1 MEPLIS
7 VSKISNMKVY
17 RFFFFLLLSGSLF
30 TSCSPTLSPFTQR
43 LYDNYRWSDDEL
55 KRIQFYVSDDIVM
68 RRELGNGSTEII
80 SGKVRVVN
88 GREVEEI
95 VIRRGTPGILMFKP
109 KENRFAVS
117 FEDGGEERYL
127 VFGPN
132 PKASDRYV
140 LLASE
145 WRKRGGTVTYD
156 GRKFDVDADDAFAT
170 LMVDLKKFNKLSVE
184 SRTAGGRKIN

>member
-1 MEPLIS
+1 MKFYRTFLFLMFS
-7 VSKISNMKVY
+7 VS
-17 RFFFFLLLSGSLF
+17 LF
-30 TSCSPTLSPFTQR
+30 SSCAPTLSPFTQR
-43 LYDNYRWSDDEL
+43 LYDNYRWTDEEL

-68 RRELGNGSTEII
+68 RRELGSGSTEII

-88 GREVEEI
+88 GRQVEEI
-95 VIRRGTPGILMFKP
+95 VIRRGTPGILLFKP

-117 FEDGGEERYL
+117 FEDGGEERFL
-127 VFGPN
+127 LFGPN

-145 WRKRGGTVTYD
+145 WRKNGGTVTYD
-156 GRKFDVDADDAFAT
+156 GRKFDVAVNDAFAG
-170 LMVDLKKFNKLSVE
+170 LMVDLKKFNKLSME

>member
-1 MEPLIS
+1 
-7 VSKISNMKVY
+7 MKVY
-17 RFFFFLLLSGSLF
+17 RFFFMLMLPGSLF
-30 TSCSPTLSPFTQR
+30 TACSPTLSPFTQR
-43 LYDNYRWSDDEL
+43 LYDNYNWSDEDL

-68 RRELGNGSTEII
+68 RRELGTGSTEIT

-88 GREVEEI
+88 GRQVEEI
-95 VIRRGTPGILMFKP
+95 VIRRGTPGILLFKP

-117 FEDGGEERYL
+117 FEDGGESRYL

-145 WRKRGGTVTYD
+145 WRKRTGTVTYD

-170 LMVDLKKFNKLSVE
+170 LMLDMKKFNKLSVE